1 MASRIPPK
9 TVALVIARDGGLCV
23 LRISPDCLGVASC
36 ADHRA
41 NRGSGGAG
49 QRLNQPSMLVAACG
63 ICNGA
68 KADGQKRE
76 ELEARGVSLRPDST
90 HAKTALRALV
100 TPVTYLDG
108 RTFYLLD
115 DGTRE
120 EEDVGED
127 QDDQARVLD

>member
-1 MASRIPPK
+1 MAKPAIPKK
-9 TVALVIARDGGLCV
+9 TVALVLERDGGLCI
-23 LRISPDCLGVASC
+23 LRISPDCLGYASC

-49 QRLNQPSMLVAACG
+49 QALNQPSMLVAACG

-68 KADGQKRE
+68 KADGVARD
-76 ELEARGVSLRPDST
+76 ELLRRGVSLLPDST
-90 HAKTALRALV
+90 HRKTALRALV
-100 TPVTYLDG
+100 TPVEYPSG

-120 EEDVGED
+120 EVKNED
-127 QDDQARVLD
+127 

>member
-9 TVALVIARDGGLCV
+9 IVALVMARDGGLCV
-23 LRISPDCLGVASC
+23 LRISRDCLGVASC

-49 QRLNQPSMLVAACG
+49 QRLNQPSNLLAACG
-63 ICNGA
+63 PCNGL
-68 KADGQKRE
+68 KEDSHGEVRE
-76 ELEARGVSLRPDST
+76 ELERRGIRLRSSAT
-90 HAKTALRALV
+90 HALTAIKARV
-100 TPVTYLDG
+100 IPVVYPDG
-108 RTFYLLD
+108 RSFYLLD

-127 QDDQARVLD
+127 QEHGA